1 MNKTLIIFFIFILT
15 NFFTIFSTFD
25 CKKKT
30 QKIVEKIEII
40 ENNLNKKNVDFLIK
54 ETKNLNALWKK
65 LEKSLRIYLKR
76 KNLEEVGKKLATLE
90 QNIKFLK
97 IYDAKKSIYHQYI
110 KLKEFV
116 MKLLKKLNPQ
126 YLIYYNK
133 YVFL

>member
-97 IYDAKKSIYHQYI
+97 IYDAKKSIYQI
-110 KLKEFV
+110 KRICYEIVKET
-116 MKLLKKLNPQ
+116 KPSISNIL
-126 YLIYYNK
+126 
-133 YVFL
+133 